1 MHVWL
6 CLRLLH
12 IVATVYF
19 SSPFAASAAAAAK
32 RVVTDSLPV
41 TGSLHELLGL
51 HVGLVQARG
60 PPVSGPGMMDGWMGH
75 GAF

>member
-1 MHVWL
+1 M
-6 CLRLLH
+6 
-12 IVATVYF
+12 
-19 SSPFAASAAAAAK
+19 
-32 RVVTDSLPV
+32 TDSLPV

-60 PPVSGPGMMDGWMGH
+60 TPVSGPPLPCCLVPTLMHDGMMDGWMGH